1 MYSIDIEKLRKD
13 LINICGTA
21 MFNGFPM
28 AIINLSTIE
37 NAQAEKLI
45 EIAKQFNVDLSKYI
59 FINNSYEE
67 AKLSFK
73 KPTNNKN

>member
-1 MYSIDIEKLRKD
+1 MYSIDIEKLRHD

-37 NAQAEKLI
+37 NAQTEKLI

-59 FINNSYEE
+59 FINNRYEE
-67 AKLSFK
+67 PKLSFK